1 MNKPGIA
8 LFGSHTT
15 AHKVSVE
22 SEKFKAISVKDLNL
36 LKAETVMEKVKDV
49 LN

>member
-1 MNKPGIA
+1 MNKPGLV
-8 LFGSHTT
+8 LFGNHTS
-15 AHKVSVE
+15 AYKVSIE

-36 LKAETVMEKVKDV
+36 LKTETIMDEVKKV

>member
-1 MNKPGIA
+1 M

-15 AHKVSVE
+15 AKKVSIE
-22 SEKFKAISVKDLNL
+22 NFNFKAISVKDLNDL
-36 LKAETVMEKVKDV
+36 DVETVLTEIKSR